1 MSSPC
6 SAVVSTRRE
15 RISVSIRDVIGTRNP
30 RKICQKISI
39 SGIFEAFQIFEN
51 ILEENAQH
59 NVWKAKTM
67 PDEGQL
73 EPT

>member
-1 MSSPC
+1 L
-6 SAVVSTRRE
+6 
-15 RISVSIRDVIGTRNP
+15 
-30 RKICQKISI
+30 K
-39 SGIFEAFQIFEN
+39 AFQIFEN

-73 EPT
+73 EPTSIKVNLNNVNDVRLLSIIEISISPFF